1 MVGASD
7 TTKKY
12 TQIHTHKH
20 AMTKANSKALMDLI
34 STCMNDST
42 GSNSFILV
50 CRIFTIQL
58 LLLKSISLWHPRIQT
73 DNLTLNIPN
82 K

>member
-1 MVGASD
+1 MVDVSN

-12 TQIHTHKH
+12 TQTCNDHPH
-20 AMTKANSKALMDLI
+20 KANSKALMELI

-50 CRIFTIQL
+50 CRIFTTQL
-58 LLLKSISLWHPRIQT
+58 ILLKNIILWHPRIQT
-73 DNLTLNIPN
+73 DNLTLNIH